1 MLYVIRHGKTDWNNR
16 KKTMGRMDLPLCP
29 EGIAQAHEM
38 KDKLKYNNFDLIMCS
53 PLTRAKETAKIIN
66 EGKDIEIVYDQRLL
80 ERNLANLEGRS
91 YPEDNDRLWDINV
104 NADDFYIETMEEFKD
119 RVYDFMDDIK
129 KSYDDKN
136 ILVVTHGGVTALINC
151 YFDGTLYDGPITD
164 KFLDNC
170 EIESFNMKKARNKV
184 YTPNE

>member
-1 MLYVIRHGKTDWNNR
+1 MLYVIRQGKTDWNNR

-29 EGIAQAHEM
+29 EGIAQAHKM

-104 NADDFYIETMEEFKD
+104 NANDFYNASYIVSNAQSIVEFITLIMIFMTKD
-119 RVYDFMDDIK
+119 NRGLHDVICNTK
-129 KSYDDKN
+129 
-136 ILVVTHGGVTALINC
+136 VVKC
-151 YFDGTLYDGPITD
+151 
-164 KFLDNC
+164 
-170 EIESFNMKKARNKV
+170 
-184 YTPNE
+184 